1 MKNKNIR
8 SMSALIHA
16 CLFAYQ
22 GNNLKLDFMKKK
34 MKEIHLQLLTR
45 KFIKNLFF
53 SNKVRLT
60 NTLRY

>member
-1 MKNKNIR
+1 
-8 SMSALIHA
+8 MSALIHA

-34 MKEIHLQLLTR
+34 MKEIHLQLLTK

>member
-1 MKNKNIR
+1 
-8 SMSALIHA
+8 MSALIHA

-34 MKEIHLQLLTR
+34 NERNSSSILTK